1 MSDAKLNLSD
11 KQLLVLLP
19 EKVDITNSH
28 DILKEI
34 SVKRQEEQVDKV
46 IFDLSRCEFI
56 SSAGIG
62 LLANIIRQ
70 TKDKK
75 MKTNVINYNSS
86 IKEVLTITDIMGYI
100 DKD

>member
-1 MSDAKLNLSD
+1 MSEAKLNLSD

-34 SVKRQEEQVDKV
+34 SVKMQEEHVDKV
-46 IFDLSRCEFI
+46 IFDLSKCEFI